1 MKINYHAPF
10 SINPF
15 LKEFV
20 EEKMERL
27 ENLNLR
33 FGKAD
38 VFFKL
43 KEGNHAPEDKEVE
56 IKIQVPKQTFFAK
69 SFADNFETAI
79 PLAIGKIRKQMVKY
93 KEAHEPKRSSS
104 LK

>member
-10 SINPF
+10 SVNPV

-20 EEKMERL
+20 KEKMERL

-33 FGKAD
+33 FTEAD
-38 VFFKL
+38 IFFKL
-43 KEGNHAPEDKEVE
+43 KEGNHAPEDKEIE
-56 IKIQVPKQTFFAK
+56 IKIQVPKQTLFAK
-69 SFADNFETAI
+69 SYADNFETAI
-79 PLAIGKIRKQMVKY
+79 PLAVGKIRKQMVKY
-93 KEAHEPKRSSS
+93 KQAHEPKRSSN

>member
-15 LKEFV
+15 LKEFAKQ
-20 EEKMERL
+20 KMERL

-33 FGKAD
+33 FTEAD
-38 VFFKL
+38 IFFKL
-43 KEGNHAPEDKEVE
+43 KEGDQVAEDKEIE
-56 IKIQVPKQTFFAK
+56 IKIQVPKQTLFAK
-69 SFADNFETAI
+69 SYADNFEKAI
-79 PLAIGKIRKQMVKY
+79 PLAVGKIRKQMIKY
-93 KEAHEPKRSSS
+93 KEANEPKRSSI